1 MREYHSVGVLGSLP
15 SNSSNNNN
23 NDIDD
28 PLPQIPTC
36 PMSMIEVLIRDV
48 LLPEPRPR
56 SSNRFDGHRTISFIC
71 RRLNVDT
78 NTNKH
83 QYGYDIHHECHIR
96 NESVIVL
103 HLLVKVHDLD
113 TFAVFAVYI
122 RTLNWVWLIGEMV
135 GERVWK
141 GTRRSCRCRCRSCR
155 QRPQRQVLLYSSSRW
170 C

>member
-36 PMSMIEVLIRDV
+36 PMGMFEVLIRDV

-56 SSNRFDGHRTISFIC
+56 SSNRFDGHRTMSLIR
-71 RRLNVDT
+71 RRLNT

-83 QYGYDIHHECHIR
+83 QYGYDIHPECHIR
-96 NESVIVL
+96 NESVIVP

-122 RTLNWVWLIGEMV
+122 RTLNWVWLIGKVV
-135 GERVWK
+135 GKRVWK
-141 GTRRSCRCRCRSCR
+141 GTRRSYRCRCRSRR
-155 QRPQRQVLLYSSSRW
+155 QRPQPQVLLYSPSRW